1 MVKFFVVK
9 KEQNLLL
16 TKNQPTLEK
25 CERKYIKI
33 KLQRAKNCYSRF
45 LLRHKINKLILIRST
60 CIRVYDKSQIILNS
74 NYSGS
79 YIGSS
84 VFGTDDRNI
93 SLECFYVLLFS
104 VPTYKL
110 FSTEISGL
118 RNIRP
123 NLTRNNG
130 SQSGLNLKFLLF
142 LRFQNM
148 LLSSKNF
155 RYPEI
160 CNFSVPKF
168 RDSEMH
174 IIKTVTL
181 HFLKRK

>member
-1 MVKFFVVK
+1 MLQQEFRRKWVVKFFVVK

-25 CERKYIKI
+25 SERKYIKI
-33 KLQRAKNCYSRF
+33 KLQRAKNCYSCF

-93 SLECFYVLLFS
+93 SLEFFYVLLFL
-104 VPTYKL
+104 YRH
-110 FSTEISGL
+110 I
-118 RNIRP
+118 N
-123 NLTRNNG
+123 
-130 SQSGLNLKFLLF
+130 FLVL
-142 LRFQNM
+142 
-148 LLSSKNF
+148 
-155 RYPEI
+155 
-160 CNFSVPKF
+160 KF
-168 RDSEMH
+168 RDSE
-174 IIKTVTL
+174 IYAQIWPETTGL
-181 HFLKRK
+181 NRDWIQNFCYF